1 MSELKLVKKDLDLKP
16 DELVKIENIQAL
28 QDEMMSWPE
37 EMKCIP
43 PVKHHFAPGLYAR
56 EMFIPAGTL
65 IVGKIHKHAHLNHI
79 TYGDICV
86 STFEGIVRLQGPLT
100 MVSPIGVKRVVYA
113 VTDTL
118 WTTFHVTE
126 ETDLEKIEEY
136 VIAEDYS
143 EIASIEDLQKKMEKL
158 L

>member
-1 MSELKLVKKDLDLKP
+1 MNELTLVKMDVDLKP
-16 DELVKIENIQAL
+16 EELVKIENIQAL

-37 EMKCIP
+37 EMKCMP
-43 PVKHHFAPGLYAR
+43 PVKHYFAPGLYAR
-56 EMFIPAGTL
+56 EMFIPAGRL

-79 TYGDICV
+79 SFGDICV
-86 STFEGIVRLQGPLT
+86 STYEGIVRLQGPLT
-100 MVSPIGVKRVVYA
+100 MVSSVGVKRVVCA

-126 ETDLEKIEEY
+126 ETDLEKIEDY
-136 VIAEDYS
+136 VIAKDYS
-143 EIASIEDLQKKMEKL
+143 EITSIEDLKKKMEKL